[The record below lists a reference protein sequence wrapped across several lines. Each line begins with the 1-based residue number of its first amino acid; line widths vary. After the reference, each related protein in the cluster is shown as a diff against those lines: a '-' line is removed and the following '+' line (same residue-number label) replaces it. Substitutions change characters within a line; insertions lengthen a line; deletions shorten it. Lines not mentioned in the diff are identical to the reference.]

1 MQLCANCHPVTLIHG
16 PPGTGKTAT
25 LAAAVV
31 SAALNGDR
39 VLVTAPSHAACDAV
53 TAAIAKHWQ
62 QETLGEAEGGNL
74 IRLCNP
80 LRLTDFS
87 LNKYVATVNRVEGK
101 YKEALNRASALKASM
116 LAEKNRTKRSVLLSK
131 FNKELSNLR
140 WERNKHE
147 NAASSKAKV
156 VVCTNIQA
164 SKMSV
169 KGKGGDTK
177 ISDFDLVC
185 YDEAGFSLETDVLP
199 AVLASKRV
207 IMSGDHLQL
216 PPVVLSSEAKSG
228 GLSVSLFE
236 KLCRSMPNN
245 VVLLN
250 RQFRAN
256 SLISGWSSEYFYNS
270 QVVADSSV
278 ASIALHDLP
287 GVKETAETRTSLLF
301 LDTAGEGYTETQGED
316 SKDDKSPVRRSE
328 EDESIA
334 NHEEALV
341 VEMVLKKF
349 LFLGVPAKEIGVISP
364 YWSQVELL
372 RHLLWSE
379 SAFKNVEVRT
389 VDGYQGREKELIILS
404 LVRSNANR
412 AVGFLRE
419 SRFAFEDLTRYFK
432 TVRGC
437 FLFQAHQRLSDP
449 GQEMLHRRGR
459 QGHSLLRP
467 RDTPLHQLLSQ
478 K

>member
-1 MQLCANCHPVTLIHG
+1 MQLCAHCRPVTLIHG

-31 SAALNGDR
+31 YAALNGDR

-53 TAAIAKHWQ
+53 TAAIARHWPPD
-62 QETLGEAEGGNL
+62 TLGKAEEGNL
-74 IRLCNP
+74 VRLVNP

-87 LNKYVATVNRVEGK
+87 LNKYVASVKDVEGK
-101 YKEALNRASALKASM
+101 YKEALNRISALKASM
-116 LAEKNRTKRSVLLSK
+116 LGEKNRARRSDLLTK
-131 FNKELSNLR
+131 FNKELANVR
-140 WERNKHE
+140 WERVKHE
-147 NAASSKAKV
+147 NAAVSNAKV
-156 VVCTNIQA
+156 VVCTNNHA
-164 SKMSV
+164 SNMSA
-169 KGKGGDTK
+169 KRKSGGVNVT
-177 ISDFDLVC
+177 DFDLVC
-185 YDEAGFSLETDVLP
+185 YDEAGFSLETEVLP
-199 AVLASKRV
+199 AVLASKRI

-216 PPVVLSSEAKSG
+216 PPVVLSSEAKTG
-228 GLSVSLFE
+228 GLDVSLFE
-236 KLCRSMPNN
+236 KLCRSMPSN

-316 SKDDKSPVRRSE
+316 SKTSQAGKGPVRRSE

-334 NHEEALV
+334 NYEEALV

-349 LFLGVPAKEIGVISP
+349 LHLGVPARDVGVISP

-379 SAFKNVEVRT
+379 SRYQNVEVRT

-404 LVRSNANR
+404 LVRSNAKKT
-412 AVGFLRE
+412 VGFLRE
-419 SRFAFEDLTRYFK
+419 SRFVMANFTNSHLGNVCK
-432 TVRGC
+432 
-437 FLFQAHQRLSDP
+437 
-449 GQEMLHRRGR
+449 RR
-459 QGHSLLRP
+459 
-467 RDTPLHQLLSQ
+467 PLVTGA
-478 K
+478 